1 MSSDTSAS
9 SSGGETNPGDTRV
22 FVEIPKAGPGQGYHA
37 PQNFDH
43 PTMTK
48 LSSVVVWLLCAA
60 LVAAPA
66 FVIGLICFMPGSHAL
81 ASGFAWLWIVM
92 FLLTESIAVF
102 SAIGIY
108 REAVGI
114 AGSHY
119 IS

>member
-1 MSSDTSAS
+1 MSSDTPAS
-9 SSGGETNPGDTRV
+9 SSGGSNNAGDNRV
-22 FVEIPKAGPGQGYHA
+22 FVEIPKAGPGQGYRA

-43 PTMTK
+43 PAITR
-48 LSSVVVWLLCAA
+48 LSTVVVWLCCAA
-60 LVAAPA
+60 LVIAPA

-81 ASGFAWLWIVM
+81 SSGFAWLWIVM

-114 AGSHY
+114 AGSQY
-119 IS
+119 AR